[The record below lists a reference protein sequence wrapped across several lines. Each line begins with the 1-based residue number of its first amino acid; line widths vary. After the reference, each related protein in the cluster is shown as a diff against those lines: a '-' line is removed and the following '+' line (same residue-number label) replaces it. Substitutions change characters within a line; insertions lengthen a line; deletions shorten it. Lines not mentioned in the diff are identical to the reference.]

1 MKAITKIASEPFVAG
16 SLQNMHIVEHT
27 AGHIALKQLIQN
39 DKESKLFCIQRS
51 YLGLR
56 KNYIIR
62 QLSAYLRYVDP
73 DCQFLS
79 IMILVLLLLEGNLL
93 ENMAVTLL

>member
-39 DKESKLFCIQRS
+39 DKERIHSGKSGSYINSACNQSSTMQTYIQ
-51 YLGLR
+51 L
-56 KNYIIR
+56 
-62 QLSAYLRYVDP
+62 
-73 DCQFLS
+73 
-79 IMILVLLLLEGNLL
+79 
-93 ENMAVTLL
+93 

>member
-39 DKESKLFCIQRS
+39 DKERIHSGKSGRLTVLVTINNAKL
-51 YLGLR
+51 YT
-56 KNYIIR
+56 
-62 QLSAYLRYVDP
+62 
-73 DCQFLS
+73 
-79 IMILVLLLLEGNLL
+79 IMTF
-93 ENMAVTLL
+93 MKS

>member
-39 DKESKLFCIQRS
+39 DKERIHSGKSGSYINSACNHQQCKIIYNYDLHEKLISIIIKFKGIYFSKRE
-51 YLGLR
+51 GLR
-56 KNYIIR
+56 EFGNYV
-62 QLSAYLRYVDP
+62 Y
-73 DCQFLS
+73 
-79 IMILVLLLLEGNLL
+79 
-93 ENMAVTLL
+93 